1 MREVADAAKKEA
13 IDAPIREAKEKADAA
28 AKKEAARLAY
38 EKTLVNPFTGIVEHP
53 DGRKT
58 DL

>member
-1 MREVADAAKKEA
+1 MKEVADAAKKEA
-13 IDAPIREAKEKADAA
+13 VEGPKREAQEKADAA